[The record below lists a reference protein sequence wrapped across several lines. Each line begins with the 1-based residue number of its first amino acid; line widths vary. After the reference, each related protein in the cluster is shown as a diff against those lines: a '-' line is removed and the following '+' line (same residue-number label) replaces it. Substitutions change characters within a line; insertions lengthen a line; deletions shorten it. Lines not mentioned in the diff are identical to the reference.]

1 LRNESAAHLSSK
13 YRLMADIADN
23 ARPLRRAKSSINT
36 LCARPPP
43 KEPYATI
50 FVFHIEAAGA
60 LGPWRG
66 VGDGIALTVR
76 RGTSKSNHINLL
88 RDIPHVS
95 WPGSRDPAF
104 A

>member
-1 LRNESAAHLSSK
+1 MTLGKKFN
-13 YRLMADIADN
+13 
-23 ARPLRRAKSSINT
+23 NT
-36 LCARPPP
+36 LCADPPP

-60 LGPWRG
+60 LGRWRG
-66 VGDGIALTVR
+66 VGDGIALTVW
-76 RGTSKSNHINLL
+76 RGTSKTNHINLL

-104 A
+104 GELRSSRVPARR